1 MQSSTTI
8 SNQTGFP
15 MKYISF
21 FFLLTLFA
29 CNQNDKN
36 DNSGGQSS
44 GIVNDTI
51 PLERKVVENSPV
63 ASFSEKVKDPL
74 NDWRFAVDVY
84 ETKSTFDFLVKIKY
98 KELDAEDNI
107 KIPNFGIMPKVE
119 LRKGKEEQSC
129 IIGFLDKAG
138 EFKEYKL
145 VQVKNQQ
152 LKISTIKHY
161 ARTLYK
167 VKK

>member
-1 MQSSTTI
+1 
-8 SNQTGFP
+8 
-15 MKYISF
+15 MKYYSLF
-21 FFLLTLFA
+21 LLLTLFA
-29 CNQNDKN
+29 CNQNTKN
-36 DNSGGQSS
+36 KDGQES

-51 PLERKVVENSPV
+51 PAERKVVENSPV

-74 NDWRFAVDVY
+74 NDWRFSVDVY

-98 KELDAEDNI
+98 KELDAEDNV

-119 LRKGKEEQSC
+119 VRKGKEELSC
-129 IIGFLDKAG
+129 IIGFLDKTG

-145 VQVKNQQ
+145 VQVKNQE

>member
-1 MQSSTTI
+1 
-8 SNQTGFP
+8 
-15 MKYISF
+15 MKYLSLLL
-21 FFLLTLFA
+21 LLTLFA
-29 CNQNDKN
+29 CNQNDKGK
-36 DNSGGQSS
+36 NSDGSPS

-51 PLERKVVENSPV
+51 PLQRTSVENSPV
-63 ASFSEKVKDPL
+63 ASYSEKVKDPL
-74 NDWRFAVDVY
+74 NDWRFSVDIY

-119 LRKGKEEQSC
+119 VRKGKTDQSC

>member
-1 MQSSTTI
+1 
-8 SNQTGFP
+8 
-15 MKYISF
+15 MKYCSLF
-21 FFLLTLFA
+21 LLLTLFA
-29 CNQNDKN
+29 CNQNTKKESKDAQGN
-36 DNSGGQSS
+36 E
-44 GIVNDTI
+44 IVNDTI
-51 PLERKVVENSPV
+51 PAERKVVENSPV

-74 NDWRFAVDVY
+74 NDWRFSVDVY

-119 LRKGKEEQSC
+119 VRKGKEEQSC
-129 IIGFLDKAG
+129 IIGFLDKTG

-145 VQVKNQQ
+145 VQVKNQE

>member
-1 MQSSTTI
+1 
-8 SNQTGFP
+8 
-15 MKYISF
+15 MKYCSLF
-21 FFLLTLFA
+21 LLLTLFA
-29 CNQNDKN
+29 CN
-36 DNSGGQSS
+36 SS
-44 GIVNDTI
+44 TKSENRDAQGNEIVNDTI
-51 PLERKVVENSPV
+51 ALERTVVENSPI

-74 NDWRFAVDVY
+74 NDWRFSVDVY

-145 VQVKNQQ
+145 VQVKNQE
-152 LKISTIKHY
+152 LKITTIKHY

>member
-1 MQSSTTI
+1 
-8 SNQTGFP
+8 
-15 MKYISF
+15 MKYCCL

-29 CNQNDKN
+29 CNQNSKN
-36 DNSGGQSS
+36 RKDAQCNE
-44 GIVNDTI
+44 IANDTI
-51 PLERKVVENSPV
+51 ALERQTVESSPV
-63 ASFSEKVKDPL
+63 ASYTEKVKDPL
-74 NDWRFAVDVY
+74 NDWRFSVDVY

-107 KIPNFGIMPKVE
+107 KIPNFGITPKVE
-119 LRKGKEEQSC
+119 VRKGKEEQSC
-129 IIGFLDKAG
+129 IVGFLDKDG
-138 EFKEYKL
+138 VFKEYKL
-145 VQVKNQQ
+145 VQVKNQE

>member
-1 MQSSTTI
+1 
-8 SNQTGFP
+8 
-15 MKYISF
+15 MKYRSLF
-21 FFLLTLFA
+21 LLLTLFA
-29 CNQNDKN
+29 CNQNTKN
-36 DNSGGQSS
+36 ERDADGNE
-44 GIVNDTI
+44 IVNDTI
-51 PLERKVVENSPV
+51 ALERKVVENSPV

-74 NDWRFAVDVY
+74 NDWRFSVDVY

-119 LRKGKEEQSC
+119 VRKGKEEQSC
-129 IIGFLDKAG
+129 IIGFLDKKG

-145 VQVKNQQ
+145 VQVKNQE

>member
-1 MQSSTTI
+1 
-8 SNQTGFP
+8 
-15 MKYISF
+15 MKYCCL

-29 CNQNDKN
+29 CNQNSKN
-36 DNSGGQSS
+36 GKDAQGNE
-44 GIVNDTI
+44 IANDTI
-51 PLERKVVENSPV
+51 ALERQTVESSPV
-63 ASFSEKVKDPL
+63 ASYTEKVKDPL
-74 NDWRFAVDVY
+74 NDWRFSVDVY

-107 KIPNFGIMPKVE
+107 KIPNFGITPKVE
-119 LRKGKEEQSC
+119 VRKGKEEQSC
-129 IIGFLDKAG
+129 IVGFLDKNG
-138 EFKEYKL
+138 VFKEYKL
-145 VQVKNQQ
+145 VQVKNQE

>member
-1 MQSSTTI
+1 
-8 SNQTGFP
+8 
-15 MKYISF
+15 MKYCCL

-29 CNQNDKN
+29 CNQNSKN
-36 DNSGGQSS
+36 GKDAQGNE
-44 GIVNDTI
+44 IANDTI
-51 PLERKVVENSPV
+51 ALERQTVESSPV
-63 ASFSEKVKDPL
+63 ASYTEKVKDPL
-74 NDWRFAVDVY
+74 NDWRFSVDVY

-107 KIPNFGIMPKVE
+107 KIPNFGITPKVE
-119 LRKGKEEQSC
+119 VRKGKEEQSC
-129 IIGFLDKAG
+129 IVGFLDKDGA
-138 EFKEYKL
+138 FKEYKL
-145 VQVKNQQ
+145 VQVKNQE

>member
-1 MQSSTTI
+1 
-8 SNQTGFP
+8 
-15 MKYISF
+15 MKYCSLF
-21 FFLLTLFA
+21 LLLTLFA
-29 CNQNDKN
+29 CNQNTKN
-36 DNSGGQSS
+36 KDGQES

-51 PLERKVVENSPV
+51 PAERKVVENSAA
-63 ASFSEKVKDPL
+63 ASYTEKVKDPL
-74 NDWRFAVDVY
+74 NDWRFSVDVY

-119 LRKGKEEQSC
+119 VRKGKEELSC
-129 IIGFLDKAG
+129 IIGFLDKSG

-145 VQVKNQQ
+145 VQVKNQE

>member
-1 MQSSTTI
+1 
-8 SNQTGFP
+8 
-15 MKYISF
+15 MKYCSLF
-21 FFLLTLFA
+21 LLLTLFA
-29 CNQNDKN
+29 CNQNTKN
-36 DNSGGQSS
+36 KDGQES

-51 PLERKVVENSPV
+51 PAERKVVENSAV
-63 ASFSEKVKDPL
+63 ASYTEKVKDPL
-74 NDWRFAVDVY
+74 NDWRFSVDVY
-84 ETKSTFDFLVKIKY
+84 ETKSTFNFLVKIKY

-119 LRKGKEEQSC
+119 VRKGKEELSC
-129 IIGFLDKAG
+129 IIGFLDKSG

-145 VQVKNQQ
+145 VQVKNQE

>member
-1 MQSSTTI
+1 
-8 SNQTGFP
+8 
-15 MKYISF
+15 MKYCSLF
-21 FFLLTLFA
+21 LLLTLFA
-29 CNQNDKN
+29 CNQNTKN
-36 DNSGGQSS
+36 KDGQES

-51 PLERKVVENSPV
+51 PAERKVVENSAV
-63 ASFSEKVKDPL
+63 ASYTEKVKDPL
-74 NDWRFAVDVY
+74 NDWRFSVDVY

-119 LRKGKEEQSC
+119 VRKGKEELSC
-129 IIGFLDKAG
+129 IIGFLDKSG

-145 VQVKNQQ
+145 VQVKNQE

>member
-1 MQSSTTI
+1 
-8 SNQTGFP
+8 
-15 MKYISF
+15 MKYCCL

-29 CNQNDKN
+29 CNQNSKN
-36 DNSGGQSS
+36 GKDAQGNE
-44 GIVNDTI
+44 IANDTI
-51 PLERKVVENSPV
+51 ALERQTVESSPV
-63 ASFSEKVKDPL
+63 ASYTEKVKDPL
-74 NDWRFAVDVY
+74 NDWRFSVDVY

-107 KIPNFGIMPKVE
+107 KIPNFGITPKVE
-119 LRKGKEEQSC
+119 VRKGKEEQSC
-129 IIGFLDKAG
+129 IVGFLDKDG
-138 EFKEYKL
+138 VFKEYKL
-145 VQVKNQQ
+145 VQVKNQE